1 LEVVVVIDGPDSET
15 AKALSDIGDSRLR
28 WIVLSESGGA
38 NRARNAGVDAAMGK
52 WIALLDDD
60 DEWLPEKIER
70 QMACVSESDQD
81 IGVVSCRFIARSPM
95 GDAIW
100 PRRLPD
106 PGETVG
112 DYLFVRHSFFN
123 GGAVL
128 LTSTL
133 LMPKELLYRTRF
145 SETVKKHQE
154 ADMLLRANVA
164 PLNIIVVPES
174 LVIWYTDPSRAAI
187 TNTPNW
193 RRSLEWIR
201 SHRKRLSRRAYSGFV
216 LVSLSAEASRERDW
230 SAIGSILREAVSTG
244 IPTWRHVLLFLA
256 MWLLPKNARQW
267 LRLRFRER
275 ALPTSEARSNS
286 QFNY

>member
-1 LEVVVVIDGPDSET
+1 MNNSKPVVSAVIPTRNRPELVVRAVRSALAQTFTDLEVVVVIDGPDSET

-154 ADMLLRANVA
+154 A
-164 PLNIIVVPES
+164 EC
-174 LVIWYTDPSRAAI
+174 
-187 TNTPNW
+187 
-193 RRSLEWIR
+193 
-201 SHRKRLSRRAYSGFV
+201 YSG
-216 LVSLSAEASRERDW
+216 R
-230 SAIGSILREAVSTG
+230 
-244 IPTWRHVLLFLA
+244 
-256 MWLLPKNARQW
+256 MWLL
-267 LRLRFRER
+267 
-275 ALPTSEARSNS
+275 
-286 QFNY
+286 